1 MLACKPNGR
10 KPIQTAICAS
20 QNTIFQFIKK
30 EIEKGH
36 QAYVVC
42 PLIED
47 KQGVME
53 GILSVEQTYTEYA
66 NIFGKNAVAVL
77 NGKMN
82 EDETEK
88 VIRSFKN
95 GKQREK

>member
-1 MLACKPNGR
+1 MPNGR

-47 KQGVME
+47 KQGAME
-53 GILSVEQTYTEYA
+53 GILSVEQTYAEYTDA
-66 NIFGKNAVAVL
+66 FGKGAVAVL
-77 NGKMN
+77 NGKM
-82 EDETEK
+82 
-88 VIRSFKN
+88 RLRFL
-95 GKQREK
+95 